1 MFEQALFAREE
12 TGEAG
17 QIRIAGWCV
26 ARALRSLGRVEE
38 ALEMQR
44 QLLDE
49 LGAAGITDGYV
60 HEELAECLDA
70 LGQHEEARAQFA
82 LAYAVLSKDA

>member
-17 QIRIAGWCV
+17 QIRIARWCV
-26 ARALRSLGRVEE
+26 ERALRSLGRVEE

-49 LGAAGITDGYV
+49 LANQGVGGR
-60 HEELAECLDA
+60 
-70 LGQHEEARAQFA
+70 Q
-82 LAYAVLSKDA
+82 